1 MVGLVAFASMD
12 DWIMCVSFVGLVSPA
27 MLLMAMS
34 ITVSR
39 SPTFCILLRSTMSLI
54 FNFMGNAVKLKVA
67 ARFDSG

>member
-1 MVGLVAFASMD
+1 MVGLVALASMD
-12 DWIMCVSFVGLVSPA
+12 DWIMCVSFVGFVSPA

-39 SPTFCILLRSTMSLI
+39 SPMFCILLRSTMSLI
-54 FNFMGNAVKLKVA
+54 FNFMENTVKLKVA

>member
-1 MVGLVAFASMD
+1 MVGLVALASMD

-27 MLLMAMS
+27 MLLIAMS

-54 FNFMGNAVKLKVA
+54 FNFMENTVKLKVA